1 MMEHAEIE
9 QRFKAALE
17 QAGLIKQAESIELT
31 AVPEDDAIVTEEE
44 EIVGHDREI
53 VRVDSRPFPEPTFS
67 NLFEHPDAHPY
78 VLDLAL
84 LKKYGPEWFEW
95 ERETLERRV
104 PMDFRTVR
112 ISDLNFEKLQAVK
125 TLHYVDGFWQS
136 WQVFVVC
143 TMALNGLFPDFQIM
157 QVPTA
162 VQCAIAVDTANRVRS
177 DVTWTDELKK
187 YVGAVCKFDGIFCPV
202 EPLDFAEVDADAYP
216 VDCEEVRRLWP
227 DVRRIGK
234 APVEESV
241 TAEQLRRMLLIHEAV
256 QEDHERL
263 RNQLPLL
270 LHG

>member
-1 MMEHAEIE
+1 MMDPLEIE
-9 QRFKAALE
+9 KRFHDALQ
-17 QAGLIKQAESIELT
+17 QAGLVKQAESLEAT
-31 AVPEDDAIVTEEE
+31 AVPEDDVAVTEIEE
-44 EIVGHDREI
+44 VSAQVAEVAK
-53 VRVDSRPFPEPTFS
+53 VDGRPPLKPTLINIFENPE
-67 NLFEHPDAHPY
+67 AHPY

-95 ERETLERRV
+95 ERETLEFRI
-104 PMDFRTVR
+104 PQDFKTAR
-112 ISDLNFEKLQAVK
+112 ISDLNYEKLQAVK

-143 TMALNGLFPDFQIM
+143 TMALNSLFPDFEVM

-162 VQCAIAVDTANRVRS
+162 VQCAVAVDNANRIRS
-177 DVTWTDELKK
+177 DVQWTDEMKK
-187 YVGAVCKFDGIFCPV
+187 YVGAICKFDGIFCPI
-202 EPLDFAEVDADAYP
+202 EPIDFAEVDAEGYP
-216 VDCEEVRRLWP
+216 VDCEEIRKLWPGVRRA
-227 DVRRIGK
+227 GK
-234 APVEESV
+234 APDEESV